1 MFDVENGLQIEL
13 ISSYFRHLHHVRKL
27 CQTGN
32 RDHIVVG
39 FQLVPGGVRTHIRTF

>member
-1 MFDVENGLQIEL
+1 MFVVGKLLQVEF
-13 ISSYFRHLHHVRKL
+13 ISSYFRHLHHVGKL

-39 FQLVPGGVRTHIRTF
+39 FQLVPGGVRTHIKTF

>member
-1 MFDVENGLQIEL
+1 MFDVVNRLQIEL
-13 ISSYFRHLHHVRKL
+13 ISSYFRHLHHVGKL

-39 FQLVPGGVRTHIRTF
+39 FQLVPGGVRTHIKTF